1 MLHYGL
7 TYHVDMQATKGYSW
21 AFDKHWYQSVDML
34 TCPGKLFPEPPTV
47 DDIPEK
53 SFGPTADAWY
63 KQSLAVIN
71 AQALHQGLREHHRL
85 ACGDGTMTAPQK
97 QYACSVNPGNYV
109 LSCREMRGTAQELEA
124 HRAAAKESASRGP
137 AEAAGAC
144 VDKNDGCEDWAANG
158 ECEKN
163 PGYMRPECAKSCGL
177 CEGGAAGMAKP
188 RVAAAKAEPKP
199 KLADIYAKDAAGAG
213 KATEA
218 AARAMPAYGEREK
231 AAEKG
236 GAAGTAGTAGADKA
250 SKGGKR
256 ADLVPSG
263 ADDAA
268 EAFDALPEEA
278 EEGEEGEDEG
288 EGGAWKNGYGDL
300 FNGAEAN
307 VAVGAVV
314 WLLMG
319 RYLYLRF
326 AKRRALKA
334 AKVGRMK

>member
-124 HRAAAKESASRGP
+124 HRAAAKKSASRGP
-137 AEAAGAC
+137 ATGAC

-177 CEGGAAGMAKP
+177 CEGAASGPAKP

-199 KLADIYAKDAAGAG
+199 KLADIYAKDAAAG

-231 AAEKG
+231 AEERAG
-236 GAAGTAGTAGADKA
+236 RQGRRGATRPPGEGSGRTSCRAGPTTRRRRSTRCRRRRRRGRGRMRGRAARGRAGTATSSTA
-250 SKGGKR
+250 R
-256 ADLVPSG
+256 RRTWRSG
-263 ADDAA
+263 RWC
-268 EAFDALPEEA
+268 
-278 EEGEEGEDEG
+278 GC
-288 EGGAWKNGYGDL
+288 
-300 FNGAEAN
+300 
-307 VAVGAVV
+307 
-314 WLLMG
+314 
-319 RYLYLRF
+319 
-326 AKRRALKA
+326 
-334 AKVGRMK
+334 

>member
-63 KQSLAVIN
+63 KQSLAVLN
-71 AQALHQGLREHHRL
+71 AQALHQGLREHHQL
-85 ACGDGTMTAPQK
+85 ACGDGTMAAPQK
-97 QYACSVNPGNYV
+97 QYSCSVNPGNFV
-109 LSCREMRGTAQELEA
+109 LSCREMRGTPQELEA

-137 AEAAGAC
+137 AAAAGAC

-177 CEGGAAGMAKP
+177 CEGGAAGTAKP

-218 AARAMPAYGEREK
+218 AARAMPAYGERE
-231 AAEKG
+231 AGEKG
-236 GAAGTAGTAGADKA
+236 GTAGTAGGDKA
-250 SKGGKR
+250 SNGGKR
-256 ADLVPSG
+256 ADLVSSR

-268 EAFDALPEEA
+268 EAFDALPEEEEE
-278 EEGEEGEDEG
+278 EEGEGEG
-288 EGGAWKNGYGDL
+288 EGEPAGGAWNGYGDL

-319 RYLYLRF
+319 RYPYLRF